1 MANSKKHGLRS
12 LYADMEN
19 FILLR
24 DGRWLVNNKTISQ
37 MDDKEREALNA
48 FFARAKKAFL
58 Y

>member
-19 FILLR
+19 FITLT
-24 DGRWLVNNKTISQ
+24 DGRWVVNKKPIAKL
-37 MDDKEREALNA
+37 DAKEKEALNA
-48 FFARAKKAFL
+48 FFSRAKKAFL